1 MPRSATASMVRLLP
15 EEEAPAPN
23 RDQEENPDKNVLEG
37 GAAQLSDLV
46 RGPAVAGRMEAAWH
60 GHEAASASSSGRS
73 VQGLS
78 LARGGAGA
86 YDVAAGGLDAL
97 NEVSTPMYVF
107 DGLVGEGDGGGPP
120 AADGEAMR
128 HVWANLPALKLMG
141 LSSQVRRRPPRRARG
156 PNPAR
161 GSRLPWGPAAG

>member
-1 MPRSATASMVRLLP
+1 
-15 EEEAPAPN
+15 
-23 RDQEENPDKNVLEG
+23 
-37 GAAQLSDLV
+37 
-46 RGPAVAGRMEAAWH
+46 MEAAWH
-60 GHEAASASSSGRS
+60 GGGSSASSSGRS

-78 LARGGAGA
+78 LASGGAGA

-107 DGLVGEGDGGGPP
+107 DGLVGEGDGGGAP
-120 AADGEAMR
+120 AADCEAMR